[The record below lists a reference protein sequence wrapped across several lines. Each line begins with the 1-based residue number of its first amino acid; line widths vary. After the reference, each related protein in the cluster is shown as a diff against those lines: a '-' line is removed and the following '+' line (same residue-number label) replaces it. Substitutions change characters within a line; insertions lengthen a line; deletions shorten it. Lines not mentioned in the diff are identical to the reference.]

1 MTDELFLSFEEH
13 PERGQQRRRH
23 GVDNNRGRNT
33 NNKKK
38 KKKKKR
44 GRGRSF
50 LALFLTL
57 FLLGGLA
64 GGAYLGYDKIKNF
77 LVTPDYTSAASS
89 AEVEVEI
96 KQGSRGLDMAKVL
109 KSADVIKSE
118 QAFIEAWENNPDAK
132 KIQPGLYKLR
142 VQISAADAI
151 TLLLDTKNRMVNG
164 ILIAEGLSTFKIY
177 KLLSEKLGIPEA
189 DFKAAAKDP
198 IALGVPAWWFKRED
212 GKKESRS
219 IEGFLFPDTYEFP
232 KNVTA
237 KSALAM
243 MVERFIKVT
252 GDMGYAEKAATLNIS
267 PYQALIVASLAQAEA
282 GNADDLGKVARVS
295 YNRVFSEKAVAEI
308 GTCHCLQFDVT
319 VNYSREIAGK
329 PPVHSSELSQA
340 ELTDTKNPYNRNAKG
355 LPPTPINNPGKL
367 ALAGAADPPK
377 GDWIYFVAIDKEG
390 HSAFS
395 ATHTQFCK
403 DNQTAVKNKVLPRSS
418 C

>member
-13 PERGQQRRRH
+13 PDRQRRRH
-23 GVDNNRGRNT
+23 AVDNRGRNG
-33 NNKKK
+33 KKK

-44 GRGRSF
+44 GGGRTV
-50 LALFLTL
+50 LALFMTL

-77 LVTPDYTSAASS
+77 FVTPDYVSAASS

-96 KQGSRGLDMAKVL
+96 KQGSLGLDMAKAL
-109 KSADVIKSE
+109 KAKDVIKSE
-118 QAFIEAWENNPDAK
+118 QAFIEAWESNPNAS

-151 TLLLDTKNRMVNG
+151 TMLLDTKNRLVNG
-164 ILIAEGLSTFKIY
+164 LLIAEGLTTFEIY
-177 KLLSEKLGIPEA
+177 KVLSEKLGIPVAE
-189 DFKAAAKDP
+189 FVAAAKDP
-198 IALGVPAWWFKRED
+198 IGLGVPEWWFKRED

-237 KSALAM
+237 KKALGM
-243 MVERFIKVT
+243 MVERFLKVT
-252 GDMGYAEKAATLNIS
+252 GDMGYADKAAALNIS

-295 YNRVFSEKAVAEI
+295 YNRVFSDKAIAEI
-308 GTCHCLQFDVT
+308 GTCRCLQFDVT
-319 VNYSREIAGK
+319 VNYSRMLAGK
-329 PPVHSSELSQA
+329 PKVESGKLTEA
-340 ELTDTKNPYNRNAKG
+340 ELTNPKDPYNRNAKG
-355 LPPTPINNPGKL
+355 LPPTPINNPGQK
-367 ALAGAADPPK
+367 ALEGAASPPK

-395 ATHTQFCK
+395 ATHSQFCS
-403 DNQTAVKNKVLPRSS
+403 DNRTAVKNGVLARSS

>member
-1 MTDELFLSFEEH
+1 M
-13 PERGQQRRRH
+13 
-23 GVDNNRGRNT
+23 
-33 NNKKK
+33 
-38 KKKKKR
+38 
-44 GRGRSF
+44 
-50 LALFLTL
+50 
-57 FLLGGLA
+57 
-64 GGAYLGYDKIKNF
+64 GYDKIKNL
-77 LVTPDYTSAASS
+77 LVTPDYTSAATS

-96 KQGSRGLDMAKVL
+96 KQGSRGLDMAEVL
-109 KSADVIKSE
+109 KQHDVIKSE
-118 QAFIEAWENNPDAK
+118 QAFIEAWEQNPDAK

-151 TLLLDTKNRMVNG
+151 TMLLDTKNRLVNG
-164 ILIAEGLSTFKIY
+164 ILIAEGMSTFKIY
-177 KLLSEKLGIPEA
+177 KVLSEKLGIPEA

-237 KSALAM
+237 KSALSM
-243 MVERFIKVT
+243 MVERFMKVT
-252 GDMGYAEKAATLNIS
+252 GDMGYADAAAKLNIS

-295 YNRVFSEKAVAEI
+295 YNRVFSDKAVAEI

-329 PPVHSSELSQA
+329 DPKPSSGLTQA
-340 ELTDTKNPYNRNAKG
+340 ELTDPKNPYNRNAKG
-355 LPPTPINNPGKL
+355 LPPTPINNPGQK
-367 ALAGAADPPK
+367 ALEGAANPPK

-395 ATHTQFCK
+395 ATHSQFCR
-403 DNQTAVKNKVLPRSS
+403 DNNTAVKNGVLKQSS

>member
-23 GVDNNRGRNT
+23 AVDDNRGR

-77 LVTPDYTSAASS
+77 LVTPDYTSAATS
-89 AEVEVEI
+89 AEVEVTI
-96 KQGSRGLDMAKVL
+96 KEGSAGLDMAKAL
-109 KSADVIKSE
+109 KAQDVIKSE
-118 QAFIEAWENNPDAK
+118 QAFIEAWEKNPDAK

-151 TLLLDTKNRMVNG
+151 TMLLDTKNRLVKG

-177 KLLSEKLGIPEA
+177 KLLAEKLGIPEA

-198 IALGVPAWWFKRED
+198 IGLGVPAWWFKRED

-243 MVERFIKVT
+243 MVERFMKVT
-252 GDMGYAEKAATLNIS
+252 GDMGYADAAAKLNIS

-319 VNYSREIAGK
+319 VNYSREMAGK
-329 PPVHSSELSQA
+329 KAVHSSELTQA
-340 ELTDTKNPYNRNAKG
+340 ELTDAKNPYNRNAKG
-355 LPPTPINNPGKL
+355 LPPTPINNPGKK
-367 ALAGAADPPK
+367 ALEGAADPPK

-403 DNQTAVKNKVLPRSS
+403 DNQTAVKNGALERSS